1 MKANPKNSF
10 PTKRLRFLTRRDVS
24 DEQYQTLND
33 AAQVTF
39 LPMENIGEQGKLDCS
54 LSRDIDDIANGY
66 TQFFDGDVLVAKIT
80 PCFENGKGAL
90 VRGTLNGVGFGTTEL
105 HVLRPT
111 REIDARF
118 LYYSTVSACFRQR
131 GEAAMFGSAG
141 QKRVPEE
148 FVRNFR
154 VSLPPLE
161 QQCAIADLLDRKTA
175 QLDAL
180 VEAKRRVLELLA
192 EKRQALIATA
202 VTRGLASTEY
212 PVPPEGGSEAARE
225 RENRSIESERS
236 DHKSVAGGSWM
247 SGCDEND
254 RRRLKYAAT
263 VNDDVLSEDTKHDY
277 ELQYIDIGN
286 VYSSGSVE
294 DPEPYQFKDAPS
306 RARRRVR
313 DGDIIISCVR
323 TYLQAIAQIRNP
335 PANLVVSTGFAVV
348 RPSVDFLDP
357 KYASYALRE
366 PSFLAEIEKRS
377 VGVSYPAI
385 NPSELANIS
394 IHLPPLREQR
404 SIAHHLDRETERLD
418 ALTAEVENTVA
429 LLKERRVALIAEAVI
444 GRIDVECAA

>member
-24 DEQYQTLND
+24 DEQRQTLND

-161 QQCAIADLLDRKTA
+161 QQCAIADFLDRKTG

-180 VEAKRRVLELLA
+180 VEAKRRVLELLFG
-192 EKRQALIATA
+192 KRQALIARA
-202 VTRGLASTEY
+202 VTRGIDPNVQCRDSGIPWLGAIPAHWNMGPLKHFGVLIAGSGFPHKFQGIGGEALPFYKVGDLAAS
-212 PVPPEGGSEAARE
+212 
-225 RENRSIESERS
+225 
-236 DHKSVAGGSWM
+236 K
-247 SGCDEND
+247 ND
-254 RRRLKYAAT
+254 RYMEWPPNTVSFETAAMLRARVIPKNSIVYA
-263 VNDDVLSEDTKHDY
+263 K
-277 ELQYIDIGN
+277 IGAALLLN
-286 VYSSGSVE
+286 
-294 DPEPYQFKDAPS
+294 
-306 RARRRVR
+306 RRRVVTKPCLV
-313 DGDIIISCVR
+313 DNNMTAYSPNSETISSEWAFYWSSILDFGMLANPGAVPS
-323 TYLQAIAQIRNP
+323 LSEGVQAQLPILVPPIAEQRAI
-335 PANLVVSTGFAVV
+335 T
-348 RPSVDFLDP
+348 DHLDQETAQLDMLT
-357 KYASYALRE
+357 K
-366 PSFLAEIEKRS
+366 EIE
-377 VGVSYPAI
+377 
-385 NPSELANIS
+385 
-394 IHLPPLREQR
+394 
-404 SIAHHLDRETERLD
+404 
-418 ALTAEVENTVA
+418 NTIT
-429 LLKERRVALIAEAVI
+429 LLKERRSAIIESAI
-444 GRIDVECAA
+444 TGRTDVERAA